1 MPFLQ
6 FSYILPSITIIKIL
20 WLLSADWQQ
29 KEKFRGVSEMT
40 ELSWLLQKLLFLK
53 KERENFQK
61 KTQTALMSLSACEV
75 GVTKS
80 LRENKKL
87 SKTLPSILNKT

>member
-80 LRENKKL
+80 LREKKKL